1 MTNKTDRHHEAS
13 APSGI
18 HDSTSTHARSAPL
31 AVLRPAVCAGTCVE
45 PFPLE
50 FEENDRTC
58 TLVQA
63 VVSDTSGQA
72 VSFVKP
78 TELSLGGI
86 ESTLSSAD
94 QVHNPNDTV
103 LVDMVT
109 VSASASHSAA

>member
-1 MTNKTDRHHEAS
+1 ML
-13 APSGI
+13 
-18 HDSTSTHARSAPL
+18 L
-31 AVLRPAVCAGTCVE
+31 AVSHPAACAGTCVE

-50 FEENDRTC
+50 FEENNRTC
-58 TLVQA
+58 NLVQA
-63 VVSDTSGQA
+63 VVSDTSGQV

-86 ESTLSSAD
+86 AATLSSAD

-109 VSASASHSAA
+109 VSALASFHDILRH